1 MTTKQYTHHKKPG
14 GQQTLPINKWVAV
27 AGLGTFKTNGFGHI
41 KSELY
46 INVNFEDSDEKNAD
60 GSLKYPGGGVIEAR
74 MVRKA
79 FGKLPVDVCGADNRA
94 LMRGIKHVGSRM
106 KVNEP
111 VRNGENGR
119 TYYWQVRVR
128 GVKSAVLTTRYDDFW
143 RMV

>member
-1 MTTKQYTHHKKPG
+1 MTVKQHVHHKKPG
-14 GQQTLPINKWVAV
+14 GQQTLPIGEWVAV
-27 AGLGTFKTNGFGHI
+27 SGLGTFKTDGFGHI

-46 INVNFEDSDEKNAD
+46 ININYEDSDQKLPD
-60 GSLKYPGGGVIEAR
+60 GGLKYPGGGIIEAR

-79 FGKLPVDVCGADNRA
+79 FHDLPVDVCGADNRT
-94 LMRGIKHVGSRM
+94 LVRGIGHFGSRM

-111 VRNGENGR
+111 IRNGENGR

-143 RMV
+143 RMI